1 MKLYVNA
8 YPDTSPMVFT
18 TAAMA
23 EAWAG
28 CDAHLVAFEVEIPD
42 PPAEPDDPADMLIML
57 ADMARDMET
66 SSPADA
72 ERIEWA
78 LAEIH
83 RLQVQGVDEVDRL
96 KAEIHR
102 LQGKVARRDYYLG
115 CIRRDAACIVENV
128 GLGLEDPS

>member
-1 MKLYVNA
+1 MKVYLNA
-8 YPDTSPMVFT
+8 YKRRGIVYTYGT
-18 TAAMA
+18 KEYA
-23 EAWAG
+23 EANAEDG
-28 CDAHLVAFEVEIPD
+28 AYLVAFEVEIPD

-83 RLQVQGVDEVDRL
+83 RLQG
-96 KAEIHR
+96 IIN
-102 LQGKVARRDYYLG
+102 RRDYYLG
-115 CIRRDAACIVENV
+115 HIGRWVEDISDDV
-128 GLGLEDPS
+128 AQALKDPS